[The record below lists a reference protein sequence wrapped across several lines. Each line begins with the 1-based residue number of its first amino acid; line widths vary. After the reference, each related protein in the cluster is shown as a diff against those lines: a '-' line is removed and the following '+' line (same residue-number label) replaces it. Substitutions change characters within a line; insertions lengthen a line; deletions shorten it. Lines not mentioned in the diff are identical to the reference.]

1 MSPANT
7 GAGNSSL
14 AYENADKLV
23 DKALL
28 SSSKL
33 YFLREFEAK
42 LQELWKSYGRVME
55 ELQELSRENGRAGA
69 DL

>member
-1 MSPANT
+1 MLLMSP
-7 GAGNSSL
+7 
-14 AYENADKLV
+14 
-23 DKALL
+23 
-28 SSSKL
+28 
-33 YFLREFEAK
+33 REIEAK